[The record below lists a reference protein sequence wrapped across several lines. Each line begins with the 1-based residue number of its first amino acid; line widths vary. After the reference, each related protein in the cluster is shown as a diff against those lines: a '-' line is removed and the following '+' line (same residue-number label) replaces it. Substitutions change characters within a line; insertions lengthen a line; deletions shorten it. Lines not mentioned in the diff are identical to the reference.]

1 MFLFTKILAKCEQEG
16 VNRSEKTLKTKQKRE
31 TARKRASVK
40 MADMPVR
47 KNQSS
52 VHIELSGYDK
62 KSPRRLRAKYTH
74 CTRKLILCVF
84 RPPGGPRRG
93 VLWSAKVFNGR

>member
-1 MFLFTKILAKCEQEG
+1 IQARCEQEG

-31 TARKRASVK
+31 IARKRASIK
-40 MADMPVR
+40 MADTPVR

-52 VHIELSGYDK
+52 VEIGSSGYDK

-74 CTRKLILCVF
+74 RT
-84 RPPGGPRRG
+84 
-93 VLWSAKVFNGR
+93 S